1 FAGDMHDINP
11 FALDPIN
18 IEDDRFLVMGN
29 TGLPSFVLSDLPP
42 PVKHK
47 WFCPKCKKPTTT
59 KYPCNKQLCRKPTR
73 RRCLI
78 PLTPEEIAEQK
89 HQQQLQQNG
98 TGTQLEKL
106 LRIVGITEKEGCKC
120 GSRAAVMNSEGPD
133 WCEQNIKTIVG
144 WMKEEAQKRKLKL
157 LFNEKLAALLVKRA
171 IKNARRKLKT
181 LEEQKQED

>member
-1 FAGDMHDINP
+1 MVLIINCVVSLNKNGLWECSKCGWVYIHKSRQAPIRTCKVP
-11 FALDPIN
+11 F
-18 IEDDRFLVMGN
+18 
-29 TGLPSFVLSDLPP
+29 
-42 PVKHK
+42 
-47 WFCPKCKKPTTT
+47 T
-59 KYPCNKQLCRKPTR
+59 KEQR
-73 RRCLI
+73 R
-78 PLTPEEIAEQK
+78 
-89 HQQQLQQNG
+89 HNQQLQQNG

-157 LFNEKLAALLVKRA
+157 LFNEKLATILVKKA
-171 IKNARRKLKT
+171 IHKARKKLKL